1 MIGYYKK
8 SREDIVKII
17 KKSPVTQDGY
27 YVCKN
32 FRYLNNSKGDIL
44 DKKYKYS
51 REYFENKICFNQADI
66 EIYLETGPNNY
77 DIIRMKQLDDFLL
90 NIINEDV
97 EAHND
102 INEVIKGYQFTLN
115 ELIDTSIYLFNCK
128 Y

>member
-1 MIGYYKK
+1 M
-8 SREDIVKII
+8 
-17 KKSPVTQDGY
+17 
-27 YVCKN
+27 CKN